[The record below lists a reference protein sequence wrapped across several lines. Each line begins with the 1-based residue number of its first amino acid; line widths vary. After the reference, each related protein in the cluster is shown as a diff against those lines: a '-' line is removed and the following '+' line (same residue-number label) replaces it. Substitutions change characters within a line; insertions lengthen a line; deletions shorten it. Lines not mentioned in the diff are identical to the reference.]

1 MSEYTT
7 GPTPGPADDEP
18 GTDLA
23 AHFPPEVLADLET
36 AMQAE
41 AELSEAGRR
50 GAMVGTIVEPVPVG
64 DELAV
69 HWLATAGRKALP
81 EWAHSSAAISGALRH
96 RRDLAAYKT
105 LFHGLR
111 TPVYAARVVG
121 LAGYG
126 AWRVTADLAHW
137 ALAGEYSRAIAQARK
152 ASDGARVLT
161 LRDEREA
168 VAKARLKSKRLAV
181 GGTVAGAYVT
191 CAVVTAAIGAWIV
204 AGPMLAALGTVLAV
218 AGYRAK
224 RHLADD
230 TAQDVY
236 RFLDALPSDHG
247 PVTDERI
254 IAAFR
259 TLGILKA
266 DETLRPHGLVD
277 KDKTGATTHVFDLP
291 ARVIAADVI
300 PKKAKIAGAL
310 GLADE
315 QLDIEQAGPEGRV
328 SMWVSKKVPF
338 SGAAPASPL
347 VAAKRWSIWDG
358 VPFGTTRRG
367 ARRHIE
373 LLWSSMLFGGA
384 QGYGKTTAMRIPA
397 AAAVLDPHAQVLLA
411 DFKGGA
417 DWESLEEVAHTAII
431 GADPQ
436 AVAAFVD
443 LIDKL
448 IGEMDRRFT
457 LIRSLPKKLR
467 PQMRLTPQLAKDHGM
482 PVLALIIDEI
492 QEAFGALLAGADGR
506 KEFDAL
512 VEKLARLIR
521 RGRACGLIVIAAAQR
536 PDAKSVP
543 TAFRDV
549 ILKRY
554 SVHTVDDTS
563 SDMILGDGMARRG
576 HTAAGLGIIGVG
588 VLAEESGAE
597 RVQVDRITEDDLEAI
612 CLRGRQLRIEAGT
625 LTGYAARG
633 TVQAGSI
640 LALLQTA
647 FETAEASELGTG
659 DLVALLAKLD
669 PAGGWERR
677 DGETDRAFSSR
688 TGSALGRAVK
698 AALEGTG
705 RTLTAR
711 QVTTQQGKQGNGYT
725 LADVQAAFGA

>member
-18 GTDLA
+18 GTYDLA
-23 AHFPPEVLADLET
+23 KHFSPEVLADLET
-36 AMQAE
+36 AMQQE
-41 AELSEAGRR
+41 AELSEHGRR
-50 GAMVGTIVEPVPVG
+50 GAMVGTIVEPVG
-64 DELAV
+64 DELAR
-69 HWLATAGRKALP
+69 HWLATAGHKALP
-81 EWAHSSAAISGALRH
+81 EWAHSRDAIAGALRH
-96 RRDLAAYKT
+96 RRDLAAYKL
-105 LFHGLR
+105 LFHSLR
-111 TPVYAARVVG
+111 TPVYAARVVS

-126 AWRVTADLAHW
+126 AWRATADVTHW

-152 ASDGARVLT
+152 SGNGARVLT

-168 VAKARLKSKRLAV
+168 VSKARLKSKRLA
-181 GGTVAGAYVT
+181 AGSATAGLY
-191 CAVVTAAIGAWIV
+191 VTAAIVTATIGAWIV
-204 AGPMLAALGTVLAV
+204 AGPMLVALGAILAGT
-218 AGYRAK
+218 GYRAK
-224 RHLADD
+224 AHRASGD
-230 TAQDVY
+230 AGDVY
-236 RFLDALPSDHG
+236 RFLDALPADHG

-254 IAAFR
+254 IAALR
-259 TLGILKA
+259 AVGILKA

-277 KDKTGATTHVFDLP
+277 KDKNGATTRVFDLP
-291 ARVIAADVI
+291 TRVIASDVI

-310 GLADE
+310 GLSAE

-328 SMWVSKKVPF
+328 SMWVSKLVPF
-338 SGAAPASPL
+338 SGAAPTSPL
-347 VAAKRWSIWDG
+347 VTAKHWSIWDG

-367 ARRHIE
+367 ARKHIE

-417 DWESLEEVAHTAII
+417 DWEALEEVAHTAII
-431 GADPQ
+431 GADP
-436 AVAAFVD
+436 AGVDAFVA
-443 LIDKL
+443 LIDRF
-448 IGEMDRRFT
+448 IDEMDRRFA
-457 LIRSLPKKLR
+457 LIRSLPKRLR
-467 PQMRLTPQLAKDHGM
+467 PEMRLTPQLAKDHQM

-492 QEAFGALLAGADGR
+492 QEAFGALLAGAEGR

-563 SDMILGDGMARRG
+563 SDMILGDKMATRG
-576 HTAAGLGIIGVG
+576 YTAAGLGIIGVG
-588 VLAEESGAE
+588 VLAEESGVE
-597 RVQVDRITEDDLEAI
+597 LIQVDRITEDQLEEI

-633 TVQAGSI
+633 TVQAGSV
-640 LALLQTA
+640 LSLMLQAFDTA
-647 FETAEASELGTG
+647 GVTELGTG
-659 DLVALLAKLD
+659 DLVGLLAKVD
-669 PAGGWERR
+669 PAGDWGRR
-677 DGETDRAFSSR
+677 GEEADRAFASR
-688 TGSALGRAVK
+688 TGAALGRAVK

-705 RTLTAR
+705 RTLSAR
-711 QVTTQQGKQGNGYT
+711 QVATLGGKPGNGYT
-725 LADVQAAFGA
+725 LADVQAAIGA